1 MGCSFGGL
9 TAAKISRP
17 RRSGGP
23 RTGYRNLRAK
33 GYSVSKQEQSIELFE

>member
-9 TAAKISRP
+9 TAAEISRL
-17 RRSGGP
+17 RRSGGA

-33 GYSVSKQEQSIELFE
+33 GYSVSKQE